1 MRFSTNTIGVN
12 YNFQPKSVVY
22 PNHLANVI
30 TVVSDR
36 KIGVWTSG
44 TSVDYF
50 SSEILSASDYFVFG
64 GELSGRQF
72 NSNNAVNGFNGKRKD
87 LEGMG
92 GGGTTYDYG
101 FRIYNP
107 NLGRFLS
114 VDPLSKSY
122 PWYTPYQFAGN
133 KPIVAIDLDGLEE
146 YIVNNI
152 YNKKT
157 GELMSVSV
165 SSFKDVSGNLR
176 DNDLHKDGHDVT
188 KKKVMT
194 TYSYDDKTAMQDP
207 TFQDALTKTQQE
219 INDNNV
225 ANTSDV
231 GPKPTK
237 FNFDGYEGKDFYDG
251 KFSLSKRLFAP
262 TPTFGGKKVVPG
274 AKFLQGGISAFLG
287 VGTFPQAGQVNDF
300 MNNIGNLSNAI
311 KKAGGITEVNI
322 TLTGRPGTGLTG
334 DQLNEYTNQLN
345 TAAGNIQKAYQK
357 QLGSGVKVNVNTVV
371 DPNNSKASE
380 TTIKLK

>member
-1 MRFSTNTIGVN
+1 MPSLNKISTFKHSKNKFLFFDSTIL
-12 YNFQPKSVVY
+12 PTR
-22 PNHLANVI
+22 HL
-30 TVVSDR
+30 
-36 KIGVWTSG
+36 KE
-44 TSVDYF
+44 YH
-50 SSEILSASDYFVFG
+50 LFG
-64 GELSGRQF
+64 APMPGRQF
-72 NSNNAVNGFNGKRKD
+72 NSSSYKYGFNGKEKD
-87 LEGMG
+87 EEGLG
-92 GGGTTYDYG
+92 GGGSTYDYG

-107 NLGRFLS
+107 ALGRFLS

-146 YIVNNI
+146 YIVHNI

-176 DNDLHKDGHDVT
+176 DNDVHKDGHDVT
-188 KKKVMT
+188 KQKVMT
-194 TYSYDDKTAMQDP
+194 TYSYDDKTPMQDP

-225 ANTSDV
+225 AKTSDV
-231 GPKPTK
+231 GPKPKTSK
-237 FNFDGYEGKDFYDG
+237 FAFDGYEGKEFSDG
-251 KFSLSKRLFAP
+251 TFSLSKRLFAP

-274 AKFLQGGISAFLG
+274 AKFMQGGIPAFLG
-287 VGTFPQAGQVNDF
+287 VGAFPQAGQVNDF

-357 QLGSGVKVNVNTVV
+357 QLGSGVKVNVNAVV